1 MRKVCVCV
9 CVCVSSSFLG
19 NGLTDNK
26 ILPGMIV
33 LITQIIQHNIRM
45 IFIHSY
51 LETQVYEQHTHTN
64 SKYTEIL
71 CTQISTPYND
81 MILMH

>member
-1 MRKVCVCV
+1 MCVCV
-9 CVCVSSSFLG
+9 SSFLG
-19 NGLTDNK
+19 NGLTDK
-26 ILPGMIV
+26 IFQGMIV
-33 LITQIIQHNIRM
+33 LITQIIQQNIRM

-64 SKYTEIL
+64 SKYTEML